1 MRARWLLLP
10 VVLLVLALGIAY
22 VRQTRTPAPPAGTN
36 PTRLFEQ
43 VFAKVRSAAVDP
55 VEDQELYRRA
65 AAGII
70 EELDD
75 PYAVL
80 LLPGEKPPPPE
91 DAPVGPGLFIDRRD
105 GLPLV
110 VATVPG
116 SPAEAAGVLPGDRLL
131 AVDSTAVDPDRL
143 DLLVKALQGPPG
155 SPLTLRVRR
164 PGVRGNVALAIT
176 RGALPEER
184 PLESVLLSGGV
195 AHIRITRFVP
205 ALVDSVRARLERL
218 RGEGA
223 RSLVLDLRGTVQG
236 GNELAQGVALAD
248 LFLDD
253 GKLILT
259 SKARPASESSSY
271 VDHTS
276 SPYAAMPLAVLIDA
290 GTAGAAEIVAGALQ
304 DHDRAVV
311 LGRSSFGRGVTQSRF
326 RLGEGATL
334 SLTTSLW
341 ITPSGRQIQ
350 RPPRPQGGDTL
361 VRPRVKS
368 DGGRTL
374 LGGGGIVPDREFTGA
389 DREDLALAEAHRVL
403 MRAASPAEVLVMLGN
418 RNEP

>member
-1 MRARWLLLP
+1 
-10 VVLLVLALGIAY
+10 LLVLALGIAY
-22 VRQTRTPAPPAGTN
+22 VRQTRVPAPPPGIT

-43 VFAKVRSAAVDP
+43 VFAKVRSSAVDP
-55 VEDQELYRRA
+55 VEDEELYRRA

-80 LLPGEKPPPPE
+80 LLPGEKPPPSE

-105 GLPLV
+105 GLPVV
-110 VATVPG
+110 VALVPG

-131 AVDSTAVDPDRL
+131 AVDSTTIDPDRL
-143 DLLVKALQGPPG
+143 DLLVKALDGAPG
-155 SPLTLRVRR
+155 SSLTLRVRR
-164 PGVRGNVALAIT
+164 AGVRGPVALAVT
-176 RGALPEER
+176 RGALPVD
-184 PLESVLLSGGV
+184 PALEAVLLSGGV
-195 AHIRITRFVP
+195 ARIRITRFMP
-205 ALVDSVRARLERL
+205 GLVDSVRLRLEQL
-218 RGEGA
+218 RAEGA
-223 RSLVLDLRGTVQG
+223 RSLVLDLRSTVQG

-259 SKARPASESSSY
+259 SKARPATESSTY
-271 VDHTS
+271 VDHSS
-276 SPYAAMPLAVLIDA
+276 SPYASMPLAVLIDA

-326 RLGEGATL
+326 RLGDGATL

-361 VRPRVKS
+361 ARPRVKS

-374 LGGGGIVPDREFTGA
+374 LGGGGIVPDREFSGTDHQ
-389 DREDLALAEAHRVL
+389 DRVLAEAHRVL

-418 RNEP
+418 LNEP